1 MSFQLEQKPFL
12 PVNPPEVARDMTE
25 ESVSRQIGAPVHTYL
40 YFIIA
45 SLTICL
51 LATLGTI
58 LVLVLQQTGSTAQ
71 CGRRSAEVEGKQ
83 AIKRGSVWP
92 GAFAAVW
99 QASVG
104 LPLQWLAEEEEESP
118 PLLLRK
124 LSGFVSPCG
133 RVGLVPSEPPL
144 VPISDTR
151 PEPREGMHQVQ
162 ALLSWLIQSEEALK
176 FEESPTAPKKA
187 AAYLQVLTPVN
198 QSQLK
203 WMRDSILY
211 NMKYNDGNLVIQI
224 PGMYFVYCHLYFY
237 VAQCESD
244 EMDVKV
250 KLLHGKKI
258 LKESVVT
265 LCSSQQ
271 KSGGLTHDRFL
282 GLLVHLEKGDQI
294 SVEIDPFNHLETNIF
309 PKNNVLGAFRYD
321 GEDWGCSFL
330 KAVNG

>member
-58 LVLVLQQTGSTAQ
+58 LVLVLQRNFSCIPCASRQTVS
-71 CGRRSAEVEGKQ
+71 SD
-83 AIKRGSVWP
+83 
-92 GAFAAVW
+92 
-99 QASVG
+99 
-104 LPLQWLAEEEEESP
+104 
-118 PLLLRK
+118 LLCIPK
-124 LSGFVSPCG
+124 A
-133 RVGLVPSEPPL
+133 VPSILDWE
-144 VPISDTR
+144 V
-151 PEPREGMHQVQ
+151 
-162 ALLSWLIQSEEALK
+162 LK
-176 FEESPTAPKKA
+176 
-187 AAYLQVLTPVN
+187 VN

>member
-83 AIKRGSVWP
+83 AIKR
-92 GAFAAVW
+92 
-99 QASVG
+99 
-104 LPLQWLAEEEEESP
+104 E
-118 PLLLRK
+118 
-124 LSGFVSPCG
+124 
-133 RVGLVPSEPPL
+133 
-144 VPISDTR
+144 
-151 PEPREGMHQVQ
+151 
-162 ALLSWLIQSEEALK
+162 SEEALK